1 VIKETLVL
9 AALAISSPAVVD
21 GDTVRIAGVSIRLTD
36 YDAPELFSPKWPRE
50 HELAW
55 KAKVELERIISRVK
69 LELVTCATSNYGRLC
84 AEGTIEGKPLA
95 THMIGLGLASPYVC
109 WPGHCQAKRNWC

>member
-36 YDAPELFSPKWPRE
+36 
-50 HELAW
+50 
-55 KAKVELERIISRVK
+55 
-69 LELVTCATSNYGRLC
+69 
-84 AEGTIEGKPLA
+84 
-95 THMIGLGLASPYVC
+95 
-109 WPGHCQAKRNWC
+109 